1 MTTVEEMQEKTIEL
15 LKAKCE
21 VLEERD
27 RLRVDREEMLCRLI
41 RSLLTSIENL
51 VKYSNDISDE
61 TKLKIA
67 EHVKS
72 TRETIDTINPQKI
85 QDP

>member
-1 MTTVEEMQEKTIEL
+1 MTVEETQEKTIEL

-27 RLRVDREEMLCRLI
+27 RLRVDREEMLCDLI
-41 RSLLTSIENL
+41 RKLLNNIEHL
-51 VKYSNDISDE
+51 AKYSDALSDE
-61 TKLKIA
+61 TKLAIA
-67 EHVKS
+67 ERVKS
-72 TRETIDTINPQKI
+72 TRETIDLINPQKI